1 MSRFVALALVCGLY
15 AAPEAASL
23 KLDGSEWRV
32 TVTPDAKT
40 AAKGEKAFNDT
51 LIFNAGKMTATA
63 CSAYGFK
70 PSNYRTTAIAG
81 GWRHGLAAVSATL
94 ETGELLMLVAEA
106 GNPHDPNAVAVLRH
120 GLKLGYVPRE
130 ANAPV
135 ALLLEKGRRVECR
148 VAGRLDIDRAAEIPG
163 DLVFT
168 AFARGDPRIE
178 LTLAG

>member
-1 MSRFVALALVCGLY
+1 MSGNFTRREVNM
-15 AAPEAASL
+15 SL
-23 KLDGSEWRV
+23 L
-32 TVTPDAKT
+32 
-40 AAKGEKAFNDT
+40 
-51 LIFNAGKMTATA
+51 ATA
-63 CSAYGFK
+63 VAVAARSASA
-70 PSNYRTTAIAG
+70 PSRRTSLFAFAIAG
-81 GWRHGLAAVSATL
+81 GWRHGLAAVAATL